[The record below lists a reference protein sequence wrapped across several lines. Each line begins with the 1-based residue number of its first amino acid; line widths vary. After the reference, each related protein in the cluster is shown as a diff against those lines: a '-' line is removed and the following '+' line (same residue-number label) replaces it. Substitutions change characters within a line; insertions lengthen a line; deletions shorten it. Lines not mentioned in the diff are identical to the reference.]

1 MTQKENCSEP
11 GQLGASDKASDT
23 ARLWLEQEE
32 ASRIVS
38 QLSGVRA
45 RHQSWLPGVFSLPPQ
60 RLFSQGP
67 SASPRRHLEAF
78 CPPAWAHG
86 LLAPRPPSVCLSSS
100 SSACPRLGSGVV
112 TECFCLGSFP
122 QAPVPDPTA
131 RPVSH
136 SGHAAPVWAL
146 SARGSRVRRIGSLQ
160 GRCHRWKARSLPR
173 RSPRVGPGCLAAA
186 GRPSV
191 RCPGP
196 TEQVS
201 SF

>member
-1 MTQKENCSEP
+1 MPVTRAGSLESSLSLPNVCFPRGPRPLPEDTWKRSVLQP
-11 GQLGASDKASDT
+11 GLMA
-23 ARLWLEQEE
+23 
-32 ASRIVS
+32 
-38 QLSGVRA
+38 
-45 RHQSWLPGVFSLPPQ
+45 SWLP
-60 RLFSQGP
+60 
-67 SASPRRHLEAF
+67 AHL
-78 CPPAWAHG
+78 
-86 LLAPRPPSVCLSSS
+86 LSVCLSSS